1 MFAGKTYRIILPAAL
16 LMLLL
21 PSCMPGLRT
30 ARKFVHEKEQKPAV
44 MVVPP
49 SHTFVYFYPFD
60 PDNPQAQFNNPGYL
74 EDSGLLYDFDES
86 EATEKFMDALY
97 RHLGEYPVQVF
108 RPEQFDQFLAYP
120 SGKFIFTIAQTEI
133 IEYDQP
139 FTDRALIDTVVYR
152 QDFLLRH
159 VARNT
164 WFEFVRVDDSISN
177 GGMQVLY
184 SNFYTGDQVEGRFRY
199 QFFTG
204 DVVYQYTSRIID
216 SQDVDQLNRFAGYRN
231 ARYIFEHL
239 LNRYVQ
245 KNARPFLS
253 EPGYFRYNVY
263 DGSLSR
269 GRENERFII
278 IEQP

>member
-1 MFAGKTYRIILPAAL
+1 MFEGKIYRIILPAVL

-21 PSCMPGLRT
+21 SSCMPGLRT

-49 SHTFVYFYPFD
+49 SFTFVYFYPFD
-60 PDNPQAQFNNPGYL
+60 PDNPQSQFDNPGNL

-97 RHLGEYPVQVF
+97 RHLGEYPVEVF

-120 SGKFIFTIAQTEI
+120 AERYIFTIAQTEI

-139 FTDRALIDTVVYR
+139 MTERALIDTTVYR

-164 WFEFVRVDDSISN
+164 WFEFVKVDDSISD
-177 GGMQVLY
+177 GGMEVLY
-184 SNFYTGDQVEGRFRY
+184 SDFYTGDDVDGRFRY
-199 QFFTG
+199 QLFTG
-204 DVVYQYTSRIID
+204 DVIYQYTSRIID
-216 SQDVDQLNRFAGYRN
+216 SRDLDQLNRFAGYRN

-245 KNARPFLS
+245 KNARPFFSQPL
-253 EPGYFRYNVY
+253 YFRYNVY

-269 GRENERFII
+269 SRDDQRFTIL
-278 IEQP
+278 EQ